1 MRIVFNQRPT
11 AALHQPY
18 GDPSTFFAPELSFSI
33 LDPMKSSLILH
44 TGSLVKM
51 LTT

>member
-18 GDPSTFFAPELSFSI
+18 GDPSTFFAPGIF
-33 LDPMKSSLILH
+33 LDPRPNEIFAH
-44 TGSLVKM
+44 RFIQVKVTM